1 MVQIQKDGRLFYV
14 TKEIKYK
21 QKEKKTKFT
30 NYSLQL
36 LNVTDFE
43 ATLLTGRFTV
53 LSIKITLTKYTL
65 ILILP

>member
-43 ATLLTGRFTV
+43 AILLTGRFTV